1 MQFERREGG
10 KSMLFRT
17 STVVLSL
24 IALAF
29 LALAPQG
36 AYAGLVGVWLLD
48 EASGDVAVDSSG
60 NGLDGQ
66 IVGDPQRVNGIF
78 GGALQFDGIDDY
90 VEVPF
95 NELLNIPHMTS
106 MAWASAPDDQ
116 DRAIIHRWAPPA
128 YTLEFFQT
136 KTTLVI
142 MTAIGFNFNQPDVT
156 IITGEWFHIAG
167 TYDGEKLIAYQ
178 NGEVVNEV
186 GHSEDIVAGE
196 GVLRFAART
205 DNDGGRFNGIIDEI
219 AIFDEALTQAQI
231 QDFMNNGLMPG
242 AAIEP
247 MHKLTTTWAAIRA
260 R

>member
-1 MQFERREGG
+1 
-10 KSMLFRT
+10 MLLRT
-17 STVVLSL
+17 SMTVLSL
-24 IALAF
+24 IALV
-29 LALAPQG
+29 LLVLAPQG
-36 AYAGLVGVWLLD
+36 AYAGLVGVWLFD
-48 EASGDVAVDSSG
+48 EGSGDIVIDSSG

-66 IVGDPQRVNGIF
+66 IVGDPQWVNGAF
-78 GGALQFDGIDDY
+78 DKALEFDGVDDY
-90 VEVPF
+90 VEVSH
-95 NELLNIPHMTS
+95 NELLNVKHMTL
-106 MAWASAPDDQ
+106 MAWAFAPDDQ
-116 DRAIIHRWAPPA
+116 NRVIIHRWAPAA
-128 YTLEFFQT
+128 YTLEFYQT
-136 KTTLVI
+136 KTTPVI
-142 MTAIGFNFNQPDVT
+142 TTADGVTFNQPDVT
-156 IITGEWFHIAG
+156 IITGEWFHVAG

-186 GHSEDIVAGE
+186 DHSGDIVAGE

-231 QDFMNNGLMPG
+231 QNIMNNGLMSA